1 MSTTP
6 SSTSPLAGKAVAING
21 ATTGI
26 GRATAKMLV
35 ADGARV
41 LIFGRDQKDLD
52 EALRELVAA
61 GGSRGGARGEAFGIT
76 GDVSKREDVERIFGE
91 ADEKLGGVDI
101 LINNAAIGGESLL
114 DGTWED
120 WKYTLDV
127 NVLGYFAC
135 ARAALDRMLPKGEGH
150 ILMVGSMSADL
161 REPSNDI
168 YAATKAAIQAFAEA
182 LRKNVNQRGV
192 RVSLVEPGAVDTPIQ
207 EKPRAEKDRKKRKME
222 MLEPED
228 IARCIHYVLSQPK
241 RCDVVAV
248 QIRPLKQI
256 I

>member
-1 MSTTP
+1 MATVSKG
-6 SSTSPLAGKAVAING
+6 SPVAGKAIVING

-26 GRATAKMLV
+26 GRATARLLV

-52 EALRELVAA
+52 EAMRELSGAAA
-61 GGSRGGARGEAFGIT
+61 GGGQAHGLVA
-76 GDVSKREDVERIFGE
+76 DVSRQEDIQRVFSQ

-114 DGTWED
+114 EGEYSD

-135 ARAALDRMLPKGEGH
+135 ARAALDRMLPKGDGH

-161 REPSNDI
+161 REPSSDI
-168 YAATKAAIQAFAEA
+168 YSATKSAIQAFAES
-182 LRKNVNQRGV
+182 LRKNVNEKGI

-207 EKPRAEKDRKKRKME
+207 EKPQLEKDRKVKAME

-228 IARCIHYVLSQPK
+228 IARSIYFILTQPK
-241 RCDVVAV
+241 RCDIVMM
-248 QIRPLKQI
+248 QIRPLKQLI
-256 I
+256 

>member
-1 MSTTP
+1 MATASTG
-6 SSTSPLAGKAVAING
+6 SPVAGKAIVING

-26 GRATAKMLV
+26 GRATARLLV

-41 LIFGRDQKDLD
+41 LIFGRDQTDLGD
-52 EALRELVAA
+52 ALRELSAAAA
-61 GGSRGGARGEAFGIT
+61 GGGQAHGLV
-76 GDVSKREDVERIFGE
+76 GDVAQHEDVQRVFRH

-114 DGTWED
+114 DGSYAD

-135 ARAALDRMLPKGEGH
+135 AREALDRMLPKGEGH

-182 LRKNVNQRGV
+182 LRKNVNEKGI

-207 EKPRAEKDRKKRKME
+207 EKPQTEKDRKVRAME

-228 IARCIHYVLSQPK
+228 IARSIYFILTQPK
-241 RCDVVAV
+241 RCDVVMMQV
-248 QIRPLKQI
+248 RPLKQLI
-256 I
+256 

>member
-1 MSTTP
+1 MSVKTTA
-6 SSTSPLAGKAVAING
+6 SPIAGKAVVING

-26 GRATAKMLV
+26 GRATAKLLV
-35 ADGARV
+35 SHGARV
-41 LIFGRDQKDLD
+41 LIFGRDENDLN
-52 EALRELVAA
+52 EALREIKAPGSA
-61 GGSRGGARGEAFGIT
+61 GGSGEAFGLV
-76 GDVSKREDVERIFGE
+76 GDVSNREDVERIFRE
-91 ADEKLGGVDI
+91 ADAKLGGVDV

-114 DGTWED
+114 EGSWDD

-135 ARAALDRMLPKGEGH
+135 ARAALDRMIPKKEGH
-150 ILMVGSMSADL
+150 VLMVGSMSADQ

-182 LRKNVNQRGV
+182 LRKNVNEKGI

-207 EKPRAEKDRKKRKME
+207 EKPQAEKDRKKRKME

-228 IARCIHYVLSQPK
+228 IARCLYYVLTQPK
-241 RCDVVAV
+241 RCDVVTV
-248 QIRPLKQI
+248 QIRPLKQLI
-256 I
+256 